1 MSSQNHIRSKVD
13 KLLIGIETDLITQA
27 GFVEIAISHIDRC
40 LSGSEHD
47 TVSVESADMENADLN
62 KKIFQKSV
70 DFISKE
76 SPMAD
81 DLRSV
86 ISAMKVSDSYERL
99 GKITKNIVNRLS
111 LIDRLQEQNV
121 PYHSMRELFREAH
134 VLLNG
139 AKGAYFSSD
148 VALAKSVIEKD
159 YYIDQAY
166 QSMFREYLTYMLED
180 PKHLSKFV
188 HLQFVAKQIER
199 MGDHSTTIAEQAIF
213 KSNGIDL
220 SSLSRSKVDYL
231 DE

>member
-47 TVSVESADMENADLN
+47 TVNVENADMKNADLN

-81 DLRSV
+81 DLRYV

-111 LIDRLQEQNV
+111 LIDQLQEQNV
-121 PYHSMRELFREAH
+121 PYNSMRELFR
-134 VLLNG
+134 
-139 AKGAYFSSD
+139 
-148 VALAKSVIEKD
+148 
-159 YYIDQAY
+159 
-166 QSMFREYLTYMLED
+166 
-180 PKHLSKFV
+180 
-188 HLQFVAKQIER
+188 
-199 MGDHSTTIAEQAIF
+199 
-213 KSNGIDL
+213 
-220 SSLSRSKVDYL
+220 
-231 DE
+231 